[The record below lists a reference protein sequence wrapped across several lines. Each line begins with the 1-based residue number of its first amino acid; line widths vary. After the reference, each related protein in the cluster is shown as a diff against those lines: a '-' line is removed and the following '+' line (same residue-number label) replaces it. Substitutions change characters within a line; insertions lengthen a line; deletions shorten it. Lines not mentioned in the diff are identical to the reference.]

1 VRDILFSNLP
11 EGDAMFRMMLIL
23 SVFGFCISA
32 SVVASAQSGFG
43 GIVATVD
50 KLDRNFD
57 AADRNH
63 DGLLSKEE
71 AKAGHV
77 GFVVS
82 NFDGIDTAK
91 RGLVSKNDVHAFIRN
106 WLMRRQPMPASSK

>member
-1 VRDILFSNLP
+1 ML
-11 EGDAMFRMMLIL
+11 RMMLTL
-23 SVFGFCISA
+23 SMFGFCIGA
-32 SVVASAQSGFG
+32 PLVASAQNGFG
-43 GIVATVD
+43 GMVATVD

-77 GFVVS
+77 GFIVN

-91 RGLVSKNDVHAFIRN
+91 RGLVSKDDVHTFIRN
-106 WLMRRQPMPASSK
+106 SLTHRQPVPASSK

>member
-1 VRDILFSNLP
+1 ML
-11 EGDAMFRMMLIL
+11 RMMLIL
-23 SVFGFCISA
+23 SVFGFCIGA
-32 SVVASAQSGFG
+32 PLAASAQSGFG

-71 AKAGHV
+71 AETGHV
-77 GFVVS
+77 GFIVS
-82 NFDGIDTAK
+82 NFDGIDTAR
-91 RGLVSKNDVHAFIRN
+91 RGLVSKDDVHAFIRN
-106 WLMRRQPMPASSK
+106 WLMQRQPMPASSK